1 MSLFGLV
8 EFNAPDL
15 KGGIKQT
22 SSEEKTMIYHI
33 LFTAFLVGLVLYVTY
48 YLVGKTYKSSRQKS
62 LGEWLVALLVLA
74 GFGYSCWDVWLR
86 SIRFFGAPWGYAL
99 DVFWAMTAVGILLGV
114 SFFREILR
122 QKPHSDE

>member
-1 MSLFGLV
+1 
-8 EFNAPDL
+8 
-15 KGGIKQT
+15 
-22 SSEEKTMIYHI
+22 MIYHI